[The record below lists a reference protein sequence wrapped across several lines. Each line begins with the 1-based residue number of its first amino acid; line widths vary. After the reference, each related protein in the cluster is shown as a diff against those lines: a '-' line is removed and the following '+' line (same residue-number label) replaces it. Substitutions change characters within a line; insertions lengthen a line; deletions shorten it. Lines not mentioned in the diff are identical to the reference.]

1 MTGGSWGWNSCR
13 RSVPCRHGSCEGKI
27 SPRRTAKNKEAA
39 TSPGTRTFAGGYFF
53 RDFIGQPLS
62 ELVDLGVPHQVIL
75 SLTDPQGVS
84 LLPAVQK
91 GAQVKAGQVIARAPG
106 RIAAILLSSVSGSV
120 EDVRMADGGPGAIT
134 IRADGS
140 PGWTQIEMA
149 GPEAASGPPETIE
162 RIISQSGISAIPTRF
177 ATAAIGATDVENV
190 IINGVN
196 ADVYNPSLPLIA
208 GARLADLASAVR
220 ILRRIYPT
228 AGFSVAFD
236 TRSRSL
242 LQELCS
248 AAPQGGITFHL
259 LKPKFPQQR
268 EEMLLPVVLG
278 RPFPYGYG
286 AINCGVLVLDIQTV
300 LAVHDAVV
308 LGKPAIERIIALS
321 GPAFTRNIHVRARI
335 GTVVSDIV
343 DSRLRSQGRFRLVEN
358 SLLTGRK
365 IANPAS
371 TPVGQKTDNLIAVPE
386 KEVEGFLPFAGPG
399 FRKDSHSLAFAS
411 RFLPLGKEAD
421 TNLHGEERV
430 CISCGFCENVCPV
443 RILPSLLHRYVK
455 RGIIDETVLRYRITR
470 CIDCNLCTYVCT
482 SKIDLASLIRQGKA
496 RLAAAGYGEISSE
509 VPPERL
515 KGIAAKEPAL

>member
-1 MTGGSWGWNSCR
+1 MPPWFLR
-13 RSVPCRHGSCEGKI
+13 RENPAS
-27 SPRRTAKNKEAA
+27 RTAHDKEAA
-39 TSPGTRTFAGGYFF
+39 TSARARTFAGGYVF
-53 RDFIGQPLS
+53 RNFIGQPLS
-62 ELVDLGVPHQVIL
+62 ELVDLGVPHHVIL

-84 LLPAVQK
+84 LHSTVQK
-91 GAQVKAGQVIARAPG
+91 GAPVKAGQVIARAPG
-106 RIAAILLSSVSGSV
+106 NIAAILLSSVSGSV
-120 EDVRMADGGPGAIT
+120 DDIRMADGKPDAII
-134 IRADGS
+134 IRANGS

-177 ATAAIGATDVENV
+177 DTAAIAATDVESV
-190 IINGVN
+190 IINGVS
-196 ADVYNPSLPLIA
+196 ADVYSPSIPLIA
-208 GARLADLASAVR
+208 GLRLADLASAIH

-242 LQELCS
+242 LRELS
-248 AAPQGGITFHL
+248 TAAPQGGITFHL

-278 RPFPYGYG
+278 RPFPRGYR

-308 LGKPAIERIIALS
+308 LGKPAIDRIVALS
-321 GPAFTRNIHVRARI
+321 GPGFTRNTHVRARV

-343 DSRLRSQGRFRLVEN
+343 APRLRSMGRFRLVEN

-365 IANPAS
+365 IAHPAS
-371 TPVGQKTDNLIAVPE
+371 TPIGQETDNLIAVPE
-386 KEVEGFLPFAGPG
+386 KEKEGFLPFAGPG
-399 FRKDSHSLAFAS
+399 FRKDSYSLTFAS

-421 TNLHGEERV
+421 TNLHGEERP
-430 CISCGFCENVCPV
+430 CISCGFCESVCPV

-455 RGIIDETVLRYRITR
+455 RAIIDETILRYRITR

-496 RLAAAGYGEISSE
+496 RIAAEGYREVSLD

-515 KGIAAKEPAL
+515 KGISLKEPAL

>member
-1 MTGGSWGWNSCR
+1 MFGRLSTR
-13 RSVPCRHGSCEGKI
+13 LQARCRHGSCEGKI
-27 SPRRTAKNKEAA
+27 SPPRTAKNKEAA

-53 RDFIGQPLS
+53 RNFIGQPLS
-62 ELVDLGVPHQVIL
+62 ELVDLGIPQQVIL

-120 EDVRMADGGPGAIT
+120 DDVRMADGGPGAIT
-134 IRADGS
+134 IRAEGS
-140 PGWTQIEMA
+140 PAWTRIEMA
-149 GPEAASGPPETIE
+149 GAEAASSPPETIE
-162 RIISQSGISAIPTRF
+162 RIISQSGISGIPTRF
-177 ATAAIGATDVENV
+177 DTAVIGATDVESV

-220 ILRRIYPT
+220 ILRRVYPT

-242 LQELCS
+242 LQELRT
-248 AAPQGGITFHL
+248 AAPQGVTFHL
-259 LKPKFPQQR
+259 LKPKYPQQR

-278 RPFPYGYG
+278 RPFPRGHR
-286 AINCGVLVLDIQTV
+286 AINCGVLVLNIQTV

-308 LGKPAIERIIALS
+308 LGRPAIDRIVALS
-321 GPAFTRNIHVRARI
+321 GPGFARNIHVRARV
-335 GTVVSDIV
+335 GTVISHIV
-343 DSRLRSQGRFRLVEN
+343 APWLRGTGRFRLVEN
-358 SLLTGRK
+358 SLLTGRM

-371 TPVGQKTDNLIAVPE
+371 TPVGQETDNLIAVPE
-386 KEVEGFLPFAGPG
+386 KEEGGFLPFAGPG
-399 FRKDSHSLAFAS
+399 FRKDSYSLTFAS

-421 TNLHGEERV
+421 TNLHGDERP
-430 CISCGFCENVCPV
+430 CISCGFCQSVCPV
-443 RILPSLLHRYVK
+443 RILPNLLHRYVK
-455 RGIIDETVLRYRITR
+455 RAIIDETILRYRITR

-482 SKIDLASLIRQGKA
+482 SKIDVASLIRQGKA
-496 RLAAAGYGEISSE
+496 RLAAEGRREISPD
-509 VPPERL
+509 VPQESL
-515 KGIAAKEPAL
+515 KGIVQKVSTP

>member
-1 MTGGSWGWNSCR
+1 
-13 RSVPCRHGSCEGKI
+13 
-27 SPRRTAKNKEAA
+27 
-39 TSPGTRTFAGGYFF
+39 
-53 RDFIGQPLS
+53 
-62 ELVDLGVPHQVIL
+62 
-75 SLTDPQGVS
+75 
-84 LLPAVQK
+84 VQK

-120 EDVRMADGGPGAIT
+120 DDVRMADGGPGAIT

-149 GPEAASGPPETIE
+149 GPDAASGPPETLE

-177 ATAAIGATDVENV
+177 DTAVIGAMDVESV

-196 ADVYNPSLPLIA
+196 ADVYSPSLPLIA

-236 TRSRSL
+236 TRSRPL
-242 LQELCS
+242 LQKLCT

-278 RPFPYGYG
+278 RPFPRGHR
-286 AINCGVLVLDIQTV
+286 AINCGVLVLNIQTV

-308 LGKPAIERIIALS
+308 LGRPAIDRIVALS
-321 GPAFTRNIHVRARI
+321 GPGFTRNIHVRARV
-335 GTVVSDIV
+335 GTVISHIV
-343 DSRLRSQGRFRLVEN
+343 APRLRSPGRFRLVEN
-358 SLLTGRK
+358 SLLTGRM

-371 TPVGQKTDNLIAVPE
+371 TPVGQETDNLIAVPE
-386 KEVEGFLPFAGPG
+386 KEEAGFLPFAGPG
-399 FRKDSHSLAFAS
+399 FRKDSYSLTFAS

-421 TNLHGEERV
+421 TNRHGEERP
-430 CISCGFCENVCPV
+430 CISCGFCESVCPV
-443 RILPSLLHRYVK
+443 RILPNLLHRYVK
-455 RGIIDETVLRYRITR
+455 RAIIDETILRYRITR

-482 SKIDLASLIRQGKA
+482 SKIDVASLIRQGKA
-496 RLAAAGYGEISSE
+496 RLAAGGYSEIS
-509 VPPERL
+509 PDMPQERL
-515 KGIAAKEPAL
+515 KGIVGKESAQ